1 MQKTADNLAEKAVLI
16 TGSSS
21 GIGRA
26 CVLLLVKRGFQVFA
40 GVRKVAD
47 GDALQAAAGVGV
59 TPVVMDVTDAASIAA
74 AAREVTSQL
83 DKRGLS
89 GLVNVAGIGLTGPLE
104 YVALDDLRKIF
115 EVNVFGQFAVIQ
127 AFMPL
132 IRKGCGRIVN
142 MGSVGAHIAIPF
154 GGPLAASKSA
164 FGSLNDSLRL
174 ELQPFGIRVCVIEP
188 ASIHTPAVDK
198 TLGDVEGLIGRLP
211 SEAARRYGQM
221 LRTFTSRAR
230 ARELNGSPPE
240 LVAGT
245 VLRALTARRPHTR
258 YPVGKDSLPLTILP
272 WLLPD
277 RLLDGLRAR
286 LFGLPA
292 TVQSQ

>member
-1 MQKTADNLAEKAVLI
+1 MRASPTRAVLV
-16 TGSSS
+16 TGASS

-26 CVLLLVKRGFQVFA
+26 CVLLLAQNGFQVFA
-40 GVRKVAD
+40 SVRRAAD
-47 GDALQAAAGVGV
+47 GDELRALAGGDGLAPV
-59 TPVVMDVTDAASIAA
+59 TMDVTDAASIAA
-74 AAREVTSQL
+74 AAKGVAGRL
-83 DKRGLS
+83 DGHGLD

-104 YVALDDLRKIF
+104 YLALNDLRQIF
-115 EVNVFGQFAVIQ
+115 EVNVFGQIAVTQ

-198 TLGDVEGLIGRLP
+198 TLGDIDGLIGRLP
-211 SEAARRYGQM
+211 PEAARRYGQM
-221 LRTFTSRAR
+221 LRTFTGRAR
-230 ARELNGSPPE
+230 ARELRGSPPE
-240 LVAGT
+240 LVARS
-245 VLRALTARRPHTR
+245 VLHALTARRPRTR
-258 YPVGKDSLPLTILP
+258 YPVGKDSKILTILP
-272 WLLPD
+272 KLLPD
-277 RLLDGLRAR
+277 RLLDSLRVR
-286 LFGLPA
+286 LFGLSS
-292 TVQSQ
+292 TIHTQ

>member
-1 MQKTADNLAEKAVLI
+1 M
-16 TGSSS
+16 TGASS

-26 CVLLLVKRGFQVFA
+26 CVLLLVQEGFQVFA
-40 GVRKVAD
+40 SVRKAAD
-47 GDALQAAAGVGV
+47 ANQLRVNAESTLA
-59 TPVVMDVTDAASIAA
+59 PMIMDVTDAASITAA
-74 AAREVTSQL
+74 ADDVTSRL
-83 DKRGLS
+83 DGRGLD
-89 GLVNVAGIGLTGPLE
+89 GLINVAGIGLTGPLE
-104 YVALDDLRKIF
+104 YIALDDLREIF
-115 EVNVFGQFAVIQ
+115 EVNVFGQIAVTQ

-198 TLGDVEGLIGRLP
+198 TLGDVDGVIDRLP
-211 SEAARRYGQM
+211 QEAARRYGQM
-221 LRTFTSRAR
+221 LRTFTGRAR

-240 LVAGT
+240 LVART
-245 VLRALTARRPHTR
+245 VLQALTVSRPRTR
-258 YPVGKDSLPLTILP
+258 YPVGKDSKLLTILP
-272 WLLPD
+272 RLLPD
-277 RLLDGLRAR
+277 RLLDSLRVR
-286 LFGLPA
+286 LLGLPA
-292 TVQSQ
+292 TIQSP

>member
-1 MQKTADNLAEKAVLI
+1 MRGSPTKVVLV
-16 TGSSS
+16 TGASS

-26 CVLLLVKRGFQVFA
+26 CVLLLVQKGFQVFA
-40 GVRKVAD
+40 SVRKAAD
-47 GDALQAAAGVGV
+47 GDELRAQAGDDGLA
-59 TPVVMDVTDAASIAA
+59 PVMMDVTDAASIAA
-74 AAREVTSQL
+74 AAKDVTGRLGGCGL
-83 DKRGLS
+83 D

-104 YVALDDLRKIF
+104 YIALNDLREIF
-115 EVNVFGQFAVIQ
+115 EVNVFGQIAVTQ

-164 FGSLNDSLRL
+164 LGSLNDSLRM

-198 TLGDVEGLIGRLP
+198 TLGDVDGLIGRLP
-211 SEAARRYGQM
+211 PEAARRYGQM
-221 LRTFTSRAR
+221 LRTFTRRAR

-240 LVAGT
+240 LVART
-245 VLRALTARRPHTR
+245 VLQALTARQPRTR
-258 YPVGKDSLPLTILP
+258 YPVGRDSKPLTILP
-272 WLLPD
+272 RLLPD
-277 RLLDGLRAR
+277 RLLDALRAR
-286 LFGLPA
+286 IFGLPGV
-292 TVQSQ
+292 VQSK